1 MYKKGSSFEARLH
14 VLRYK
19 FNFASH
25 CKALREVNWNSRIM
39 TGTVTR
45 KLLVTMACYRSLDVG
60 NSPVNN
66 IYQTIVFAQ
75 LKK

>member
-25 CKALREVNWNSRIM
+25 CKALRKVNWNSRIV
-39 TGTVTR
+39 TGTIVIFV
-45 KLLVTMACYRSLDVG
+45 KEIIG
-60 NSPVNN
+60 NHGM
-66 IYQTIVFAQ
+66 F
-75 LKK
+75 